1 MGGLGDGP
9 PKFEVGQPMH
19 PSPQYFEKYSVIGC
33 EAKYKLTKKVSRRNI
48 FLSEIEAFGQE
59 KKKRGGHICYV
70 SDFRL

>member
-33 EAKYKLTKKVSRRNI
+33 EAKYKLTKKGVKEEYI
-48 FLSEIEAFGQE
+48 F
-59 KKKRGGHICYV
+59 V
-70 SDFRL
+70 